1 VKLDTAFRI
10 SSILLALSG
19 FVGLVLTDKLPA
31 ALALAGA
38 AAVAAALAHA
48 LGYGHDLTLFRL
60 SQQMWTGLMLA
71 AFLFMFVDLFWIS
84 GDLLPAGVHFII
96 ALMIQKL
103 FTLRERKD
111 FLHLYVISL
120 MELLGAA
127 ALTLELWYAAVFAAY
142 LLTAIWTLLL
152 FHLYSEAEE
161 ARLAGATAGSA
172 AQARQPGTITSRFF
186 WSTNGIAIG
195 ALCLTLMIFVV
206 TPRIGAGFFE
216 KNRGELIRVSGFSDK
231 VDLGMVG
238 SVKLDNTVVMR
249 VEFPDYKG
257 PLAERHYFRGA
268 SYDAYDG
275 RSWSNTLRGR
285 QVLPRSSEGDF
296 VVARDRLPD
305 SSLGLRQDILI
316 EALDTSVLFGVPF
329 VESVRGPF
337 SVVQV
342 DAMGDVSLPY
352 VPATRFQYSVR
363 SIPARFSPAAHRNAP
378 PGEMES
384 VRRRFLQLP
393 AVSPRV
399 EVLARQIVRPAS
411 SPYEMAVAVEQHLK
425 QNYQYSL
432 DVGRA
437 PAMNPVEDFLF
448 TRKTGYCDHYA
459 TAMVVLLRT
468 LGVPSRLATGFAQ
481 GEWNDVGNY
490 YTVRQRD
497 AHAWVDV
504 YFPNSGWV
512 TFDPTPN
519 VPSALPNPVVF
530 RIGKVLDSVRLKW
543 DRFVIRYSF
552 RDQVAMAHG
561 LRDQGEAV
569 RTRATTG
576 VAMLLRWGTELRFAI
591 TGAGRN
597 HGWLILGG
605 AVLLCGLAGLMLARR
620 FGHDP
625 WWTRRR
631 SGGPTTEQVAAFKI
645 YSRMLKLLGSRGLQ
659 KAPGMTPLEFAHR
672 IAGEWKAAGEFVNPI
687 TELYCCVRFGQ
698 VPLSPDDLARAQG
711 WLAGLRMTPR

>member
-1 VKLDTAFRI
+1 MRLDSAFRI
-10 SSILLALSG
+10 SSILLAVSG
-19 FVGLVLTDKLPA
+19 FVGLVLTGELPVV
-31 ALALAGA
+31 LAVAGA
-38 AAVAAALAHA
+38 AALAAALAHA
-48 LGYGHDLTLFRL
+48 LGYGRDLAIFRL
-60 SQQMWTGLMLA
+60 SQQLWTGLMLA
-71 AFLFMFVDLFWIS
+71 AFLFMFADLFWIS

-96 ALMIQKL
+96 VLMIQKL

-111 FLHLYVISL
+111 FLHLYAISL

-161 ARLAGATAGSA
+161 VRLEGAAAGSA
-172 AQARQPGTITSRFF
+172 AQARQPATITSRFF

-195 ALCLTLMIFVV
+195 ALCLTMMIFVV

-216 KNRGELIRVSGFSDK
+216 KNRGELIRVSGFSEK

-249 VEFPDYKG
+249 VEFPDNKG
-257 PLAERHYFRGA
+257 PLTERHFFRGA

-275 RSWSNTLRGR
+275 RTWSNTLRGR
-285 QVLPRSSEGDF
+285 QPLLRSSEGDF
-296 VVARDRLPD
+296 VLASDRLPG
-305 SSLGLRQDILI
+305 SSAGLRQEILV

-329 VESVRGPF
+329 VASVRGAF

-342 DAMGDVSLPY
+342 DAMGDISLPY

-363 SIPARFSPAAHRNAP
+363 SIPARYAPDATRHAPA
-378 PGEMES
+378 GEVES

-393 AVSPRV
+393 ALSSRV
-399 EVLARQIVRPAS
+399 EALARQIVRPSS

-425 QNYQYSL
+425 QNYRYSL
-432 DVGRA
+432 DVGTA
-437 PAMNPVEDFLF
+437 PVVNPVEDFLF

-459 TAMVVLLRT
+459 TAMVMLLRT

-504 YFPNSGWV
+504 YFPHSGWV

-519 VPSALPNPVVF
+519 VPSALPHPVVF
-530 RIGKVLDSVRLKW
+530 RINKVLDSIRLKW

-552 RDQVAMAHG
+552 RDQVAMAQG
-561 LRDQGEAV
+561 LRDQGEAA

-576 VAMLLRWGTELRFAI
+576 IATLLRWGTEIRSAL
-591 TGAGRN
+591 TQAGRN
-597 HGWLILGG
+597 YGWLMLGG
-605 AVLLCGLAGLMLARR
+605 AIALCGLAGLVLVRQLR
-620 FGHDP
+620 HGH
-625 WWTRRR
+625 WWTRRQ
-631 SGGPTTEQVAAFKI
+631 SGGPSTQQVAAGKL
-645 YSRMLKLLGSRGLQ
+645 YSRMLKFLGSRGLQ
-659 KAPGMTPLEFAHR
+659 KAPGMTPLEFAGR
-672 IAGEWKAAGEFVNPI
+672 VAGEWRAAGEFVTPI
-687 TELYCCVRFGQ
+687 TELYCRVRFGH
-698 VPLSPDDLARAQG
+698 VPLSADDLARAQG
-711 WLAGLRMTPR
+711 WLAGLHAIPR